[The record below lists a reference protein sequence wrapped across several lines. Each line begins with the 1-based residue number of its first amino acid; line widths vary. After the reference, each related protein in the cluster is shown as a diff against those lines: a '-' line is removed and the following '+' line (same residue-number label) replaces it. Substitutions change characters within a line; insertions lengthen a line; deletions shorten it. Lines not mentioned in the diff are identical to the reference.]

1 MGDQAAL
8 AGYEVIYDPVTKA
21 HYARIPGGKDWYT
34 YADVQPNTIDAI
46 LKKDAN
52 DRFNKVLNLLAA
64 DARDKVGE
72 STISAA
78 EKFVNTVMSENGK
91 RVMRGASITG
101 RRIFGFATTSTDLYT
116 NHKNFEGINKYSL
129 QADLKDFSGK
139 AVDMYY
145 AQAIGAN
152 SAATSTIVGSY
163 LLFNQPPNILAAEI
177 GGTILGTI
185 AVSTLTY
192 PVKVEHEVQKDNLL
206 RDQRMEEVNKLE
218 QYIQDYNKKR

>member
-1 MGDQAAL
+1 M
-8 AGYEVIYDPVTKA
+8 
-21 HYARIPGGKDWYT
+21 
-34 YADVQPNTIDAI
+34 
-46 LKKDAN
+46 KKDAN

-72 STISAA
+72 GTISAA
-78 EKFVNTVMSENGK
+78 EKFVNTAVSERGK
-91 RVMRGASITG
+91 QIIRGMTVSGKTG
-101 RRIFGFATTSTDLYT
+101 FEVVTTGTDLYA

-152 SAATSTIVGSY
+152 SIATSTIIGGY
-163 LLFNQPPNILAAEI
+163 LLLNKTPNIAVAETR
-177 GGTILGTI
+177 GTILGTI